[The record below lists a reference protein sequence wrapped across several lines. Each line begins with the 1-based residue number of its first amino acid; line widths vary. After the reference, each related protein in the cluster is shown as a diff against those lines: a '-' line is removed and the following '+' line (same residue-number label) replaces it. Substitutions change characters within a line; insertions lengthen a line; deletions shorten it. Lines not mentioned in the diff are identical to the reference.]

1 MGDAESNGVNH
12 LAYPAED
19 FERFTLKEKRP
30 SSIPAPTTNPIAP
43 ASQATMDSFRD
54 VTTEFFEAS
63 EKLEIGQL
71 IKDPYFTLLQAV
83 GALEIMDPKMDS
95 GMLRAEYE
103 SFDALQPR
111 LPEEVVG
118 IMDQLLCHE
127 MAWHAGSALSQTL
140 FTSLYIDRLLS
151 SGPSALAEATFQGPH
166 GEKTD
171 TLEAQLLENV
181 LQPFCIGLIKCCSH
195 VNHQI
200 LTEQIYEEEDF
211 VTQVYGVN
219 LLEEV
224 KSEEIVALLEGAL
237 SWLEGTGNSYPEEIR
252 DAFRYRL
259 LLRKSLVLVF
269 SSESKEWSPE
279 ATDLWDTSL
288 EHVKRVEETSGVGR
302 AVPAAFSISVQRKL
316 ASQVPPRA
324 MVNYPFKDA
333 ISDLK
338 KFCVEG
344 KDILKILNFEGST
357 NLVNYFL
364 SFMTRRPSPSPY
376 IRSLLQSV
384 FFGQVENP
392 GKLPIKQLLYDNLK
406 ELCYPAGILLD
417 PQNDLVEA
425 PQDPRFEITKRMNWF
440 IERAGKSF
448 LELFRNICQNR
459 SRLRR
464 TLCHSILDWDSLQ
477 VEAEEVDS
485 ELRQFTNEEAAMTP
499 NGPSF
504 AFPLSSWVYH
514 YKLRHME
521 WIMLL
526 GFELEVFQAYEFAG
540 MYWYLQHYTRT
551 RISHIERMLQFANR
565 PTPGS
570 LLERRKGSRSN
581 SEQVKT
587 LSLLNFYLLE
597 ATGVQE
603 LAGAMISL
611 FTALSRLNLL
621 KKPLQPFSSDALRYE
636 VRMKPFFTIGC
647 PEVIPFEDFQSLV
660 ADQETETSELLEM
673 ASESATDAKKN
684 FDQLCKLDARTAR
697 VVLCEERYRMSMREM
712 MRSCIGVGVATAV
725 LSKALQEGKATPELL
740 DVQID
745 RERYHPSFPAP
756 KIVAKKR

>member
-1 MGDAESNGVNH
+1 MGEAEDNGVNH

-19 FERFTLKEKRP
+19 FERFTIKEKGP
-30 SSIPAPTTNPIAP
+30 NPIPAPTTNPITP
-43 ASQATMDSFRD
+43 VPQATMDSFRD
-54 VTTEFFEAS
+54 VTAEFFEAS
-63 EKLEIGQL
+63 EVLEIGQL
-71 IKDPYFTLLQAV
+71 VKDPYFTLLQAV

-103 SFDALQPR
+103 LFDALQPR

-127 MAWHAGSALSQTL
+127 MAWHRGSALSQTL

-151 SGPSALAEATFQGPH
+151 SGPSTLAEATFRGPH
-166 GEKTD
+166 RKKAD
-171 TLEAQLLENV
+171 TPETQLLENV
-181 LQPFCIGLIKCCSH
+181 LQPFCVGLIECCSH

-219 LLEEV
+219 LLEGV
-224 KSEEIVALLEGAL
+224 KSEEIVALLESAL
-237 SWLEGTGNSYPEEIR
+237 SWLEGTRDLYSEGIR
-252 DAFRYRL
+252 DAFKYRL

-269 SSESKEWSPE
+269 SSESKEWSAE
-279 ATDLWDTSL
+279 TTEIWDTSL
-288 EHVKRVEETSGVGR
+288 EHVKGVEETYKEGR

-324 MVNYPFKDA
+324 MVNYPFRDA

-338 KFCVEG
+338 RFCVEG

-364 SFMTRRPSPSPY
+364 SFTTRQPTPSPY

-392 GKLPIKQLLYDNLK
+392 GKFSVKQLLYDDLK
-406 ELCYPAGILLD
+406 ELCYPADILLD

-425 PQDPRFEITKRMNWF
+425 PQDPRFEITKHMNWF
-440 IERAGKSF
+440 VERAGKSF
-448 LELFRNICQNR
+448 MELFRNICQNR
-459 SRLRR
+459 PRLRR

-485 ELRQFTNEEAAMTP
+485 ELRQFTNEEAVMTP

-514 YKLRHME
+514 YKLRQME

-526 GFELEVFQAYEFAG
+526 GFELDVFQTHEFAG

-565 PTPGS
+565 AISGPP
-570 LLERRKGSRSN
+570 LERRKELRSN
-581 SEQVKT
+581 PQQVKT

-597 ATGVQE
+597 AAGVQE
-603 LAGAMISL
+603 LAGAMIAL

-621 KKPLQPFSSDALRYE
+621 KKPPQPFSSDALRYE
-636 VRMKPFFTIGC
+636 VRMKPFSTIGC
-647 PEVIPFEDFQSLV
+647 PEVVPFEEFQSLV
-660 ADQETETSELLEM
+660 SNEEIETSELLEM
-673 ASESATDAKKN
+673 ASESATDARKN

-697 VVLCEERYRMSMREM
+697 AVLCEERYRTSMREM

-725 LSKALQEGKATPELL
+725 LSKALQEGRATPELL

-745 RERYHPSFPAP
+745 RERYHPSFSAP